1 MDGSISSVG
10 KSRQTENL
18 DRIEQYYLSTC
29 IFIQLR
35 IDRGNLES
43 IDHTFFPPKG
53 KQKKQLVEPSCPR
66 SKKS

>member
-10 KSRQTENL
+10 KSRQKKNL
-18 DRIEQYYLSTC
+18 DRIAQYHLS

-35 IDRGNLES
+35 IDHGNLES

-53 KQKKQLVEPSCPR
+53 KPKKKDFLNLAALDP
-66 SKKS
+66 KKS